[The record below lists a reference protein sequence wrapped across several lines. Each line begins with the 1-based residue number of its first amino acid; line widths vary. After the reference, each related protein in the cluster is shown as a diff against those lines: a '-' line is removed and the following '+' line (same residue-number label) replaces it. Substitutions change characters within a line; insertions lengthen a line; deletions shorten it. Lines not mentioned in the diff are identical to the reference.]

1 MIFVPDEQIED
12 LLTPAATQAALR
24 EAFVTFADDKA
35 AIQPRIK
42 TEAAG
47 VRLSTMGAVIPS
59 AIAGTGV
66 AGAKIYTT
74 IAGKFSFVIVLFSS
88 ESGLPLAVMESN
100 TITRLRTAACTVIT
114 AQASIDAARVRTI
127 VVFGAGVQGQS
138 HIEQLAAAYPQ
149 ATLRVVNHR
158 PVQAV
163 LDALSTR
170 TGLEVRQ
177 HEAERALDGADL
189 VVMATRSRTA
199 LVDDAWLPRD
209 GFLALVGSSLPTAVE
224 AAPATVKR
232 ASAVIVEWSQQ
243 TLKEAGDLVQLGE
256 AVRDLPIIELADLLA
271 GRRRAPSTG
280 LVLYKSVGIGL
291 EDVAVAGAA
300 WQRLQSRTR

>member
-1 MIFVPDEQIED
+1 MIFVADEQIEQ

-24 EAFVTFADDKA
+24 EAFVTFADGRA

-59 AIAGTGV
+59 TIPGTGV

-88 ESGLPLAVMESN
+88 ESGQPLAVMESN

-114 AQASIDAARVRTI
+114 AQAAIDAARVRTI

-138 HIEQLAAAYPQ
+138 HLEQLAAAYPQ
-149 ATLRVVNHR
+149 ASLRVVNHR

-163 LDALSTR
+163 LDDLSTR

-177 HEAERALDGADL
+177 YDAERALDGADL
-189 VVMATRSRTA
+189 VVMATRSKTP
-199 LVDDAWLPRD
+199 LVDDALLPRD
-209 GFLALVGSSLPTAVE
+209 GFVALVGSSLPTSVE
-224 AAPATVKR
+224 ASRETVRR
-232 ASAVIVEWSQQ
+232 AGTVIVEWAPQ
-243 TLKEAGDLVQLGE
+243 TLKEAGDLVQLGDD
-256 AVRDLPIIELADLLA
+256 AATLPLLELSDLLS
-271 GRRRAPSTG
+271 GRKTVAPGG